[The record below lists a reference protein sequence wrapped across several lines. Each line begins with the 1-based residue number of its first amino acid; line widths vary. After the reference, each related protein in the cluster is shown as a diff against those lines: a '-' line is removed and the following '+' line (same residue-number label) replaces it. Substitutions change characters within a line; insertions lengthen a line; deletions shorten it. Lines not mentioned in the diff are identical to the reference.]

1 MVGRGDPMVEGRALP
16 VQTAVTEIEPYLIG
30 KDPRQVVH
38 HWQAIYRHAFYRGGP
53 GLTSALSGIDMA
65 LWDLKGKALGGP
77 VYELAG
83 GPTPRRARG
92 YAHPPTPAQRKE
104 GRATRLTPFTTRA
117 AK

>member
-53 GLTSALSGIDMA
+53 VLTSALSGIDMA
-65 LWDLKGKALGGP
+65 LWDIKGKALGVP
-77 VYELAG
+77 VYELLGRPTRSRVPLYEHVKTPGDIQKGIAAG
-83 GPTPRRARG
+83 FSA
-92 YAHPPTPAQRKE
+92 
-104 GRATRLTPFTTRA
+104 
-117 AK
+117 